1 MCAALL
7 STSAYI
13 ESRGTGVEDVVEVEV
28 EFVEVVVELALAAVL
43 LGLVV
48 AVGVVSSIVAAAA
61 AAGCS
66 RAIDMREALELE
78 SAEILLSI
86 YQTLSLSLEGGAAPA
101 SQRASE

>member
-13 ESRGTGVEDVVEVEV
+13 ESRGTGVEDVVEVEG

-43 LGLVV
+43 LALVV
-48 AVGVVSSIVAAAA
+48 AVGVVSSIVAAA

-66 RAIDMREALELE
+66 RAIDMREALELG

-101 SQRASE
+101 SQRWNE